1 MGVNE
6 MSADSDKVKRD
17 VFEKDR
23 EELLLLNTDENRQHH
38 SNIRIDNMV
47 NNNIYNKR
55 VLGESLLTDDDIV
68 REKTDNDSNIRIALS
83 VSDFVNIGKLIKP
96 FSVDRRITG
105 INLDKPHKQFLKRYN
120 INLSKLVA
128 FIIEEMAKQ
137 VSYYI
142 PEAEKPKWTAST
154 KCISCGEIQTTKSIR
169 MKCRK
174 CGKFFR
180 IMGKGYNRIIRQIT
194 GTILDV
200 QQSYIISKKKRSG

>member
-1 MGVNE
+1 

-23 EELLLLNTDENRQHH
+23 EELLLLNTDENRQQHPY
-38 SNIRIDNMV
+38 IRIDNMD

-55 VLGESLLTDDDIV
+55 VMGESLLTDDDIV
-68 REKTDNDSNIRIALS
+68 REKTDNNTDIRIELS
-83 VSDFVNIGKLIKP
+83 FFDFTNKVNFIHP
-96 FSVDRRITG
+96 FSVDKEKTCVR
-105 INLDKPHKQFLKRYN
+105 LDKPHKQFLKRYN

-142 PEAEKPKWTAST
+142 PEAKPPKWTAST
-154 KCISCGEIQTTKSIR
+154 KCISCGEMQITKSIR